1 MGLKTLTWHNLT
13 EEANREKTI
22 QYQVLRKTI
31 GVFHEFEKVTSG
43 MYELCIGQA
52 LEWRLYGRD
61 LFSL

>member
-13 EEANREKTI
+13 EEANCEKTI

-31 GVFHEFEKVTSG
+31 SVFHEFEKVTSG
-43 MYELCIGQA
+43 MYGLCIGLA